1 MKRYVA
7 QRLLQLIP
15 ILLGVTILSFGLIHV
30 VAGDTVDIM
39 ETNRGTALSAETKAK
54 LRAELNLDKP
64 FVVQYGIWLKTV
76 IGKHIACQCAA
87 KRPPHFLCRGG

>member
-64 FVVQYGIWLKTV
+64 FVVQYGYLAKKYIIW
-76 IGKHIACQCAA
+76 
-87 KRPPHFLCRGG
+87 